1 MDDEMS
7 DPTNMPQRRRLSDV
21 VREAKIAAADRQDV
35 VVDMKEA
42 DRGRLELL
50 AEELWPILDEVP
62 RDDDQ
67 FDFFLSSGQQP
78 RLWIDAIAHVQMG
91 TDRRTY
97 RFVRDTRYGRVVM
110 AESGDLL
117 KIADSVTQYVAE
129 RMVQRQQFLAADLH
143 LGNSV
148 PQAPNEAISRQRRPD
163 SHEPQ
168 EYQADRPV
176 EKEVLQQPATVSPTI
191 EPASSNSIGWRI
203 VSAILWFA
211 VGVAAAVGTIAAIFW
226 DSISLALGS
235 L

>member
-1 MDDEMS
+1 MRN
-7 DPTNMPQRRRLSDV
+7 PTKVAPRRRLSDV
-21 VREAKIAAADRQDV
+21 VREAKIAAAERQDV

-50 AEELWPILDEVP
+50 AEKLWPILDEVP
-62 RDDDQ
+62 QDDDQ

-110 AESGDLL
+110 AESGDLN

-129 RMVQRQQFLAADLH
+129 RMVQRQQFLAADLP
-143 LGNSV
+143 LGAPYPKSSPDAS
-148 PQAPNEAISRQRRPD
+148 PQSLASYNPELQKQQSNRPIEKAKD
-163 SHEPQ
+163 PEPTAAQ
-168 EYQADRPV
+168 V
-176 EKEVLQQPATVSPTI
+176 V
-191 EPASSNSIGWRI
+191 EPANSHSTGSRI
-203 VSAILWFA
+203 VSAIFWFA
-211 VGVAAAVGTIAAIFW
+211 VGAAVAAGTIAVIFRE
-226 DSISLALGS
+226 SISLALES